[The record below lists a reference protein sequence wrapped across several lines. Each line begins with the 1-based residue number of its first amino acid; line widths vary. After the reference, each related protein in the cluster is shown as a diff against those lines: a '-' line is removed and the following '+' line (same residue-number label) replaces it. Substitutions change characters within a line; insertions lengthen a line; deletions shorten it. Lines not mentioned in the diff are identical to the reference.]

1 MSRVHSLPV
10 AWRLDSRLDRS
21 TKRGEADE
29 CLYALESLGFDVDS
43 RPLSIGERG
52 ELQIRANRR
61 RCAILIPPRVATRVC
76 SGGREGSTEPLVA
89 RLPAPCDSEDES
101 RPLTRAEERNQS
113 PLFMRTLELNLS
125 PRACTCACAPPPRF
139 CSRAWRRGSSQSIE
153 QSRRSSGAKYNLR
166 HEFSHELSAGGGG
179 RSSVRSKSRRVAAR
193 VKVKSLKREELA
205 LMRRREAVSFRGCTV
220 N

>member
-10 AWRLDSRLDRS
+10 AWRLDSLNRS

-29 CLYALESLGFDVDS
+29 CLSALESLGFDVDS

-76 SGGREGSTEPLVA
+76 SRGRKGSSEPLIGGRNSSADEHREMESISPLQVD
-89 RLPAPCDSEDES
+89 P
-101 RPLTRAEERNQS
+101 RAE
-113 PLFMRTLELNLS
+113 TLY
-125 PRACTCACAPPPRF
+125 APPPRF
-139 CSRAWRRGSSQSIE
+139 CFRAARKQSVE

-166 HEFSHELSAGGGG
+166 HEFSGSYPPAGE
-179 RSSVRSKSRRVAAR
+179 RDRERKVEIAPRRD
-193 VKVKSLKREELA
+193 
-205 LMRRREAVSFRGCTV
+205 
-220 N
+220 